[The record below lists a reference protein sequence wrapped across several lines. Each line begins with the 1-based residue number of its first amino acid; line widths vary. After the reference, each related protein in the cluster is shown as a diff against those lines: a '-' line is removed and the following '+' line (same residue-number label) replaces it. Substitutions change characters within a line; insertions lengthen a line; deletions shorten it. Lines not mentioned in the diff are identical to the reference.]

1 MFFFARLK
9 TKTWMLKTYFLPLML
24 AFTPINSE
32 LRKISNDQMTANI
45 LIINALTGH

>member
-9 TKTWMLKTYFLPLML
+9 TKTWVLKTYFLLLML
-24 AFTPINSE
+24 TFTPINSE
-32 LRKISNDQMTANI
+32 LRKIPNDQMTANI